1 MGGLV
6 HDELCGDPEVM
17 LDERLVYR
25 RTGSSTVIAEQN
37 KILA

>member
-25 RTGSSTVIAEQN
+25 RTGSSTVIAEQS